1 MRSPQ
6 LSPFSKFS
14 RYYCTKM
21 ADSLPLAYLPMFLHC
36 VIGLVAAQVAQ
47 RKGYDL
53 GLWMIWGMVGGT
65 VALLDA
71 LRRPRQPQ

>member
-1 MRSPQ
+1 
-6 LSPFSKFS
+6 
-14 RYYCTKM
+14 M

-53 GLWMIWGMVGGT
+53 GLWMVWGMVGGT
-65 VALLDA
+65 VALVDA
-71 LRRPRQPQ
+71 LRRPQQSLPR